1 MLLPKPTS
9 MQLESRTL
17 SGSNSISGKPL
28 VWGLFI
34 VMFFLHQDFWWWE
47 NMNLVFGFI
56 PMGLAYHGLFSIAC
70 AVLGWLAIRYA
81 WPVHLEKFA
90 DEDSEKTEDF

>member
-1 MLLPKPTS
+1 
-9 MQLESRTL
+9 
-17 SGSNSISGKPL
+17 
-28 VWGLFI
+28 
-34 VMFFLHQDFWWWE
+34 
-47 NMNLVFGFI
+47 MNLVFGFI

-70 AVLGWLAIRYA
+70 AVLGWLAVRYA